1 MEDNAKRPDARGEPE
16 ASPPSPVAGSRR
28 ERRRLATRR
37 SIQAAAI
44 ELALQRGLE
53 NVTVQAISDAADI
66 APSTFFTY
74 FGSKDAA
81 LSMDV
86 PWNEARVRT
95 EILARPEGEPVL
107 TSVREVA
114 KVIAADFTSRVH
126 GKERWS
132 ELFTRYPQL
141 AHQVDLVE
149 TIRRGI
155 AQGLAER
162 WAEDAESEARIAL
175 LATVAVAVGEL
186 AIERWGVDSDA
197 PGTGRALESYI
208 DELFDLLEQGFEPGR
223 NR

>member
-1 MEDNAKRPDARGEPE
+1 MEDNARRREAPE
-16 ASPPSPVAGSRR
+16 AGPGAGGGGRR

-44 ELALQRGLE
+44 ELALERGLE

-81 LSMDV
+81 LSLDV
-86 PWNEARVRT
+86 QWNEARVRAM
-95 EILARPEGEPVL
+95 ILDRPAGEPVL
-107 TSVREVA
+107 TTVREVA
-114 KVIAADFTSRVH
+114 REIAADFTSRVT
-126 GKERWS
+126 GRERWS

-141 AHQVDLVE
+141 AHQDDMVE

-162 WAEDAESEARIAL
+162 WGEDAESEVRIAL
-175 LATVAVAVGEL
+175 LAAVAVALGEL
-186 AIERWGVDSDA
+186 AIERWGADSHA
-197 PGTGRALESYI
+197 PGARRPLGAYI
-208 DELFDLLEQGFEPGR
+208 DELFDLLERGFEPGR

>member
-1 MEDNAKRPDARGEPE
+1 MEDNAQRREEPE
-16 ASPPSPVAGSRR
+16 AAPATGGSGRR

-81 LSMDV
+81 LSLDV
-86 PWNEARVRT
+86 QWNEARVRAA
-95 EILARPEGEPVL
+95 ILDRPEGEPVL
-107 TSVREVA
+107 ITVREVA
-114 KVIAADFTSRVH
+114 REIAADFTSRVM

-141 AHQVDLVE
+141 AHQEDVVE

-162 WAEDAESEARIAL
+162 WGDAESEARIAL
-175 LATVAVAVGEL
+175 LAAVAVAVGEL
-186 AIERWGVDSDA
+186 AIERWGADCHA
-197 PGTGRALESYI
+197 PGAGRPLGDYI